1 MGSSQYRVFVCTKK
15 RSPNDPKGCCCS
27 AGALDIYQAFQEE
40 VERLGLS
47 DCVEVSQSRCLD
59 YCQAG
64 AVAMVYQPKGNQLSW
79 LPTKL
84 RIKLKKILF
93 RDRILYGHLT
103 SFDVRAI
110 AKSHFINGKTVKQL
124 QISTSK

>member
-1 MGSSQYRVFVCTKK
+1 MDSFQYRVFVCTKK
-15 RSPNDPKGCCCS
+15 RSANNLKGCCCS
-27 AGALDIYQAFQEE
+27 AGALDIHQAFQEE

-47 DCVEVSQSRCLD
+47 DRVEVSQSKCLD

-64 AVAMVYQPKGNQLSW
+64 PVAMVYPKGNQLFW

-84 RIKLKKILF
+84 RIKLKKILL

-103 SFDVRAI
+103 SPDVKAI
-110 AKSHFINGKTVKQL
+110 SKSHFINGKTVKQL